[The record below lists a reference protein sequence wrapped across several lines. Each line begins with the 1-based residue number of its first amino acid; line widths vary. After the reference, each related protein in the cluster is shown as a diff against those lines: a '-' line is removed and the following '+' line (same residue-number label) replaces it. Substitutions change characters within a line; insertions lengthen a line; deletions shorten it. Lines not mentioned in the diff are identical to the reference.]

1 MVIAEGVLLGPYEIL
16 TRIGA
21 GGMGEVWRARDKRIG
36 RDVAVK
42 ILPEAYTVS
51 DEAVHRFEQEARA
64 AGALNHPNLVTIFD
78 VGTTDRSPY
87 IVMELLEGQTL
98 RDVIG
103 DLTPAPMPVRK
114 AVDYAIQIASALAV
128 AHEKGIIHRDLK
140 PENVFITSD
149 GRAKI
154 LDFGLA
160 KLAAGVTDLGDGSG
174 PRRTS
179 AHLTS
184 AGIAVGTP
192 GYMSPEQARAQALD
206 ARTDIFSFG
215 SVLYEMLSGRP
226 AFDTFSAV
234 ETMHAILTVEPPPL
248 SALVPGI
255 PPSLEAIVLHCM
267 EKNPRERFQSAR
279 DLAFQLRMLPDLG
292 SSTHISSHLT
302 GQPPVAET
310 KVLPA
315 VAMPRRISR
324 AALAGAALALLLAA
338 AAAGFTYLRTRPTTA
353 SGTTRTFR
361 QLTFGDGLEIFP
373 ALAPDGKSFA
383 FVSAEAGNQDIYVQR
398 VDGRT
403 PTNVTSDSPDD
414 DSEPAFSP
422 DGSQIAFRSERG
434 SGGIFVMGVTGE
446 SVRRVTDFG
455 HDPSWSPDGTRIAV
469 SSAAT
474 DLRPHVHT
482 TNGDLWVVDV
492 RTGAKKRI
500 MDGSPASI
508 TDAVQPSWS
517 PNGKRIAFWGVLR
530 EGAQRHVWTIDPDAP
545 EPLKTLV
552 RVTTDPSIHWN
563 PVWSPDGQY
572 LYFGGNRDG
581 TLNLWRIAVDAETGK
596 AEGEPEA
603 MSLPAAIAG
612 NFTFSQQGDLAFTT
626 ATRAYRL
633 LSMPFDPATGAIGE
647 ARTLFGGT
655 QEIMSF
661 EPSPDGQQVAFTT
674 GGAQEDLFLA
684 KTDGTRLRQ
693 LTNDAARDRS
703 VTWSH
708 DGRSL
713 YFYSNR
719 DGAYHVWTIHADGSG
734 LSRVTDDADLKRLG
748 EHNIYS
754 PSASFDGS
762 MLAAETDGRA
772 VVVHLDR
779 PLANR
784 MEPIGNQLGS
794 PGWSP
799 DGTRL
804 LGTGKS
810 GNVRRGITVFDLR
823 TRKYTQLLD
832 RGVSPQWLPDSK
844 RVAFFDRGSIGIV
857 DLEGRIVATAA
868 VTAPAGVQLEN
879 RVVIPRLSRDGTM
892 LYVRQTLEQGDVW
905 LTQHKK
911 E

>member
-1 MVIAEGVLLGPYEIL
+1 MTIAEGVLLGPYEIL

-42 ILPEAYTVS
+42 ILPAIYTAN

-78 VGTTDRSPY
+78 VGTADSAPY
-87 IVMELLEGQTL
+87 IVMELLEGETL

-103 DLTPAPMPVRK
+103 DLTPGPMPVRK

-160 KLAAGVTDLGDGSG
+160 KLAAGASGLGSDAG
-174 PRRTS
+174 PRRTA

-206 ARTDIFSFG
+206 HRTDIFSFG

-234 ETMHAILTVEPPPL
+234 ETMHAILTVEPPSLL
-248 SALVPGI
+248 SLVPGI
-255 PPSLEAIVLHCM
+255 PPALEAIVRHCM

-279 DLAFQLRMLPDLG
+279 DLAFQLRMIPDVQ
-292 SSTHISSHLT
+292 SSTHIT
-302 GQPPVAET
+302 GHTAAPET
-310 KVLPA
+310 KLLPA
-315 VAMPRRISR
+315 VTAPRRIPR
-324 AALAGAALALLLAA
+324 AAAGALGALALATALG
-338 AAAGFTYLRTRPTTA
+338 AAGYTYLRTRTT
-353 SGTTRTFR
+353 TTQQAPRTFR
-361 QLTFGDGLEIFP
+361 QVTFGDGLELFP
-373 ALAPDGKSFA
+373 VLAPDGKSFA
-383 FVSAEAGNQDIYVQR
+383 FVSAETGNEDIYVQR

-403 PTNVTSDSPDD
+403 PINVTSDSPDG

-422 DGSQIAFRSERG
+422 DGSQIAFRSERNR
-434 SGGIFVMGVTGE
+434 GGIFVMGVTGE
-446 SVRRVTDFG
+446 SVRRLTDFG
-455 HDPSWSPDGTRIAV
+455 HNASWSPDGTRVVV
-469 SSAAT
+469 STAAT

-482 TNGDLWVVDV
+482 INGDLWIVDV
-492 RTGAKKRI
+492 RSGAKRRI
-500 MDGSPASI
+500 HDSGDGAL

-517 PNGKRIAFWGVLR
+517 PNGKRIAFWGVSR

-545 EPLKTLV
+545 DPVKTLV
-552 RVTTDPSIHWN
+552 RVTSDASIHWN

-572 LYFGGNRDG
+572 LYFGSNRDG

-596 AEGEPEA
+596 AEGEPEPL
-603 MSLPAAIAG
+603 SLPAAITG

-633 LSMPFDPATGAIGE
+633 LAMPFDATTGTLGE
-647 ARTLFGGT
+647 PRTLFGGT

-661 EPSPDGQQVAFTT
+661 EPSPDGTSVAFTV
-674 GGAQEDLFLA
+674 GGIQEDLFLA
-684 KTDGTRLRQ
+684 NADGTRLRQ

-703 VTWSH
+703 VVWSP

-719 DGAYHVWTIHADGSG
+719 DGAYHIWTIHADGSG
-734 LSRVTDDADLKRLG
+734 LARVTDDADLKRINDR
-748 EHNIYS
+748 NIYS
-754 PSASFDGS
+754 PSASP
-762 MLAAETDGRA
+762 DGRTLA
-772 VVVHLDR
+772 GETEAPSVLIHLGR
-779 PLANR
+779 PITNR
-784 MEPIGNQLGS
+784 LEPISDRLGT
-794 PGWSP
+794 PEWSP
-799 DGTRL
+799 DGTHL
-804 LGTGKS
+804 LGITKTNG
-810 GNVRRGITVFDLR
+810 VRRGIAVYDLR
-823 TRKYTQLLD
+823 TRKLAHILD

-844 RVAFFDRGSIGIV
+844 RIAFFDRSSIGIM
-857 DLEGRIVATAA
+857 DLTGRVIANVA
-868 VTAPAGVQLEN
+868 VTPPPGVDLEN
-879 RVVIPRLSRDGTM
+879 RVVGPRLSRDGAT
-892 LYVRQTLEQGDVW
+892 LYVRQALEQGDVW
-905 LTQHKK
+905 IAQFKS